1 MSVFKRN
8 GQYVSKFQ
16 LYGRQHWTPGGPWPG
31 TRDGKRQA
39 QEAERRYRDR
49 LSTRRTEETCASF
62 VDRWLTEWP
71 RPAGSTR
78 SLYAQAA
85 HRFSEAFGPTPL
97 GEIERL
103 SARSW
108 ALGVPRNLS
117 KVVSTMYE
125 DARNIGLVETN
136 PFSNL
141 RLPKTEKTEE
151 VHPPTLEEYRTLL
164 RSCVLVGGYAAE
176 FRALIQFTAWT
187 GLRVSEVQGFQW
199 RDIDEDVIHVRRAL
213 KDDGSYGKPK
223 NGLQRTIA
231 FLEPAR
237 VLDQVPRREGSP
249 FVFHVMKGAPLNQA
263 NLYYHWNKV
272 RAPLALE
279 REEAGLPGV
288 RFHDLRHF
296 CATQLLELG
305 LSHFDV
311 PVQLGHEDGGAL
323 VMSRYGHPS
332 KEAARDRLLA
342 VFGASPASTGSAAGS
357 AYPAIPDGSG
367 R

>member
-8 GQYVSKFQ
+8 GQFVSKFQ
-16 LYGRQHWTPGGPWPG
+16 LHGRQHWTPGGPWPG
-31 TRDGKRQA
+31 TREGQRQA
-39 QEAERRYRDR
+39 KEAERRHRDR
-49 LSTRRTEETCASF
+49 LNARRTEETCASF
-62 VDRWLTEWP
+62 ADRWLAEWP
-71 RPAGSTR
+71 RPAASTR
-78 SLYAQAA
+78 ALYAQAVN
-85 HRFSEAFGPTPL
+85 RFAEHFGPTAL
-97 GEIERL
+97 DEVERL

-117 KVVSTMYE
+117 KIVATMYE
-125 DARNIGLVETN
+125 DARNIGVVETN

-164 RSCVLVGGYAAE
+164 RSCVLLGGYGAE

-187 GLRVSEVQGFQW
+187 GLRVSEVQGLQW
-199 RDIDEDVIHVRRAL
+199 RDIDGDLIHVRRAL

-223 NGLQRTIA
+223 NGLERTIA
-231 FLEPAR
+231 LLEPAR
-237 VLDQVPRREGSP
+237 VLDHVPRREGSP

-272 RAPLALE
+272 RAPLNLE
-279 REEAGLPGV
+279 RQEAGLPGV

-311 PVQLGHEDGGAL
+311 SIQLGHEDGGAL

-332 KEAARDRLLA
+332 KDAARSRLLA
-342 VFGASPASTGSAAGS
+342 VFSGDSATSRSSTGSGAA
-357 AYPAIPDGSG
+357 ATPHGSG